1 MRHSVIIIFLTI
13 LISCTTKTRVD
24 GVQIGN
30 TLHEQQD
37 FSTNIRFAELI
48 HQSLNRNTEAFAEL
62 LRFPCGGAA
71 GCYDLGSVITQ
82 IVYKVGEQNFSEM
95 IKNFSKEQKHDIRN
109 YLEVGLEYGYRVEK
123 SAPNKTVD
131 QQFPFLNK
139 MLVH

>member
-1 MRHSVIIIFLTI
+1 LTV
-13 LISCTTKTRVD
+13 LTSCTINTSVD
-24 GVQIGN
+24 SVQIGN
-30 TLHEQQD
+30 TLQEQQD
-37 FSTNIRFAELI
+37 FSTNKRFAKLV
-48 HQSLNRNTEAFAEL
+48 HQSLNRNAEAFAEL

-95 IKNFSKEQKHDIRN
+95 IKNFSKEQKRDILN
-109 YLEVGLEYGYRVEK
+109 YLEVGLEYGYNLEK

-139 MLVH
+139 SLVR

>member
-1 MRHSVIIIFLTI
+1 MRHFLIIIVLTV
-13 LISCTTKTRVD
+13 LTSCTINTSVD
-24 GVQIGN
+24 SVQIGN
-30 TLHEQQD
+30 TLQEQQD
-37 FSTNIRFAELI
+37 FSTNKRFAKLV
-48 HQSLNRNTEAFAEL
+48 HQSLNRNAEAFAEL

-95 IKNFSKEQKHDIRN
+95 IKNFSKEQKRDILN
-109 YLEVGLEYGYRVEK
+109 YLEVGLEYGYNLEK

-139 MLVH
+139 SLVR